1 MNRQKSTEVRRRR
14 RTLHVRRRV
23 FGTPERPRLAVNR
36 SLNNIGC
43 QIIDDTR
50 GVTLAAAST
59 VADSAL
65 RKAGGGVS
73 AAAKIGSAIAER
85 AKGIGVKK
93 VVFDRRWYKF
103 HGRVKA
109 LAEAARKGGL
119 EF

>member
-1 MNRQKSTEVRRRR
+1 MNRQKKKTVRRLR

-23 FGTPERPRLAVNR
+23 FGTAERPRLAVSR

-43 QIIDDTR
+43 QIIDDARAT
-50 GVTLAAAST
+50 TLVSASTLGDPALKKSGGNVAAAT
-59 VADSAL
+59 
-65 RKAGGGVS
+65 
-73 AAAKIGSAIAER
+73 KIGASIAEK
-85 AKGIGVKK
+85 AKGLGINK

-119 EF
+119 QF